1 LTLSR
6 VTTPLRHL
14 NNTPHPTLLQLTTR
28 TFLNTRVEFESCS
41 DLSVILIVTRHWELL
56 IFNDNHFFKPG

>member
-14 NNTPHPTLLQLTTR
+14 NITPHPTLPQLTTR